1 MSKVSVSAQVA
12 TLYAIQRGFLLDIEP
27 SKVPL
32 RLDLYVRY
40 LRSKQPGVLTDI
52 AASQELTPENEEVL
66 QAAMKATLAQF
77 DSS

>member
-1 MSKVSVSAQVA
+1 MPAQVA
-12 TLYAIQRGFLLDIEP
+12 TLYAIQKGFLLDIEP

-40 LRSKQPGVLTDI
+40 LRSKQPAVLTEI
-52 AASQELTPENEEVL
+52 SVTQELTPKNEQVL